1 MYIFVREFI
10 ETVKESVNA
19 FEYNLV
25 KDLYLNVQK
34 CTRRITLMWNDL
46 KKHFEGYPERL
57 KVARVLVENGLS
69 AREGKI
75 YLNQIEIPPVRIAR
89 VAGVD
94 RRTVNET
101 LRTIKNNRE
110 LRLIFEEMRSAGH
123 SLKEIAKPLNLGVV
137 EITPVDARTAG
148 ILAKSATTL
157 AKAGL
162 SIRQAIVD
170 DPELSPEPKLTLIV
184 EKKIPGELISDL
196 LNIAGVAKVAVY

>member
-1 MYIFVREFI
+1 
-10 ETVKESVNA
+10 
-19 FEYNLV
+19 
-25 KDLYLNVQK
+25 
-34 CTRRITLMWNDL
+34 MWNSL

-57 KVARVLVENGLS
+57 KVVRVLVENGLS
-69 AREGKI
+69 ARDERV

-89 VAGVD
+89 GAGVD

-101 LRTIKNNRE
+101 LKAIKANRE

-137 EITPVDARTAG
+137 EITPVDAKTAG
-148 ILAKSATTL
+148 ILAKSATIL

-184 EKKIPGELISDL
+184 EKKIPGELISEL
-196 LNIAGVAKVAVY
+196 LNITGVAKVSLY

>member
-1 MYIFVREFI
+1 
-10 ETVKESVNA
+10 
-19 FEYNLV
+19 
-25 KDLYLNVQK
+25 
-34 CTRRITLMWNDL
+34 MWNSL
-46 KKHFEGYPERL
+46 KKHFEEYPERL
-57 KVARVLVENGLS
+57 RVARVLVENGLS
-69 AREGKI
+69 AKEGKV

-101 LRTIKNNRE
+101 LKTIKSNRE

-137 EITPVDARTAG
+137 EITPVDAKATG

-184 EKKIPGELISDL
+184 ERKIPGKLISEL
-196 LNIAGVAKVAVY
+196 LNIEGVAKVAVY